1 MTEERKT
8 ENFVMRIYLST
19 IENIVGSNGLK
30 SILNYAHLEK
40 YIDSMPPNNDRLEIP
55 LKDLQIIF
63 HSLYEL
69 FGQKGVRGLQL
80 RVGREN
86 ARIGIEGRS
95 SLAKPL
101 MVAARLLP
109 EAKRMHLLLQKLVE
123 QSNQVYTFQI
133 GESPVELQE
142 DEDHFLI
149 IHKDRFESEG
159 ITSDVPV
166 CNLFVGNLQ
175 HAVEWITR
183 HPHKVEEIE
192 CRAMG
197 HSADVFRIE
206 KIVTREEEY

>member
-1 MTEERKT
+1 MSEERKA

-40 YIDSMPPNNDRLEIP
+40 YIDSMPPSNDRLEIP

-101 MVAARLLP
+101 MVAARLVP
-109 EAKRMHLLLQKLVE
+109 ETRRMHLLLQKLVE
-123 QSNQVYTFQI
+123 QSNQIYTF
-133 GESPVELQE
+133 EMEEPPVELRE
-142 DEDHFLI
+142 NEDHFLI

-159 ITSDVPV
+159 ITSEVPV
-166 CNLFVGNLQ
+166 CNVFVGNIQ
-175 HAVEWITR
+175 YAVEWITG
-183 HPHKVEEIE
+183 HPHRVEEIE

-197 HSADVFRIE
+197 HTTDVFRIE
-206 KIVTREEEY
+206 KAASKKG

>member
-1 MTEERKT
+1 MSEERKA

-40 YIDSMPPNNDRLEIP
+40 YIDSMPPSNDRLEIP

-101 MVAARLLP
+101 MVAARLVP
-109 EAKRMHLLLQKLVE
+109 ETRRMHLLLQKLVE
-123 QSNQVYTFQI
+123 QSNQIYTF
-133 GESPVELQE
+133 EMEEPPVELRE
-142 DEDHFLI
+142 NEDHFLI

-159 ITSDVPV
+159 ITSEVPV
-166 CNLFVGNLQ
+166 CNVFVGNIQ
-175 HAVEWITR
+175 YAVEWITG
-183 HPHKVEEIE
+183 HPHRVEEIE
-192 CRAMG
+192 CRAVG
-197 HSADVFRIE
+197 HTTDVFRIE
-206 KIVTREEEY
+206 KAASKKG

>member
-1 MTEERKT
+1 MPEERKT

-19 IENIVGSNGLK
+19 IENIVGYHGLK

-69 FGQKGVRGLQL
+69 FGQKGLRGLQL

-86 ARIGIEGRS
+86 ARVGIEGRS

-101 MVAARLLP
+101 MIAARLVP
-109 EAKRMHLLLQKLVE
+109 ETRRMHLLLQKLVE
-123 QSNQVYTFQI
+123 QSNQVYTFQV
-133 GESPVELQE
+133 GELPVELRE

-149 IHKDRFESEG
+149 IHKDRFESDG
-159 ITSDVPV
+159 ITSDIPV
-166 CNLFVGNLQ
+166 CNLFVGNIQ
-175 HAVEWITR
+175 YAVEWITG

-206 KIVTREEEY
+206 KTTSSDDK